1 MPVIDKNI
9 FDTLKESTGEE
20 FVLELLTAFFDDAPL
35 QFALLK
41 SAIASNDTETFRRAA
56 HTLKSNGATFGA
68 LEFAALAREL
78 EMMGRD
84 KNLEVGNRLEVLQEA
99 YEQMKIQLDELK

>member
-1 MPVIDKNI
+1 VIK
-9 FDTLKESTGEE
+9 TLKLVTG
-20 FVLELLTAFFDDAPL
+20 L
-35 QFALLK
+35 
-41 SAIASNDTETFRRAA
+41 
-56 HTLKSNGATFGA
+56 
-68 LEFAALAREL
+68 REL